1 VSTRNNLYL
10 DIMKYIPADQK
21 ELRQRVTMLF
31 NQMVTVGN
39 KHVIDE
45 TIFPSSH
52 VKLEEL
58 KMWTQQAQQHQAGFA
73 LVPYITQSWARV
85 PLIDGCHSGFGSFLA
100 QELTT
105 TFTVLK
111 PLSMTDPTYDPLKVM
126 DEL

>member
-1 VSTRNNLYL
+1 MSDRRNLYL

-21 ELRQRVTMLF
+21 ELRVRVTMLF

-39 KHVIDE
+39 KHIIDE
-45 TIFPSSH
+45 TIFPSSQI
-52 VKLEEL
+52 KIDEM
-58 KMWTQQAQQHQAGFA
+58 KMWTQQSQQREAGFA

-85 PLIDGCHSGFGSFLA
+85 PLIAGAREGIGSYPA

-111 PLSMTDPTYDPLKVM
+111 PLSMTDPTYDPLRVM